1 VGEKVQLAKV
11 VGNIVATKKNDFL
24 VGSKLLIVQP
34 LRFINNA
41 NNTQEGE
48 QGELVVAIDTV
59 GAGIGETVLI
69 VRGSTAT
76 RVAANENT
84 PIDAAIVGIVDNI
97 EIEEGSLK

>member
-1 VGEKVQLAKV
+1 MQLAKV

-48 QGELVVAIDTV
+48 QGELVVA
-59 GAGIGETVLI
+59 
-69 VRGSTAT
+69 
-76 RVAANENT
+76 
-84 PIDAAIVGIVDNI
+84 
-97 EIEEGSLK
+97 